1 LTDLSLAFG
10 IQRLTT
16 TDASIQTD
24 DLAHEAL
31 IRLQDANG
39 TFVSLLGTPENLRSL
54 FIGHCA
60 TEGYGEMNQAKLTTT
75 TSKEHGY
82 VVLSSDTLPNPPST
96 VNAERYVSTSCGA
109 CDSPGLED
117 LNNGLPT
124 YLGEHRAVDLII
136 LDAGFS
142 AMKKMQVGFQTTGGM
157 HGAGLLMPNT
167 GLTYVAEDI
176 GRHNA
181 VDKVVGMALVN
192 RTIEAKTILLLS
204 GRCGW
209 DIVAKSAR
217 AGIGTI
223 ACVGACSSLAA
234 ETARAL
240 GIRIFSFV
248 KPSSCVAIGAIGAS
262 PNGKP

>member
-1 LTDLSLAFG
+1 LTDLSLPFG

-16 TDASIQTD
+16 AKVLIQSD

-39 TFVSLLGTPENLRSL
+39 TFVSLLGTPENLPFL
-54 FIGHCA
+54 YIGHCV
-60 TEGYGEMNQAKLTTT
+60 TEGYGDMNRIVLTTT
-75 TSKEHGY
+75 KSKEHGY
-82 VVLSSDTLPNPPST
+82 VVHSPDPLPNPPST
-96 VNAERYVSTSCGA
+96 KSAMRYVSTSCGA

-117 LNNGLPT
+117 LINGLPA
-124 YLGEHRAVDLII
+124 YQGEHRGINLAMLGD
-136 LDAGFS
+136 GFT
-142 AMKKMQVGFQTTGGM
+142 AMKKKQVGFRTTGGM
-157 HGAGLLMPNT
+157 HGAGLLMSASGP
-167 GLTYVAEDI
+167 TYVAEDI

-181 VDKVVGMALVN
+181 VDKVVGMALAN
-192 RTIEAKTILLLS
+192 ELIEPQTILLLS

>member
-1 LTDLSLAFG
+1 MTELSLPFG

-16 TDASIQTD
+16 TEASIQTD

-31 IRLQDANG
+31 IRLQDSNG
-39 TFVSLLGTPENLRSL
+39 TFVSLLGTPENLPFL
-54 FIGHCA
+54 YIGHCV
-60 TEGYGEMNQAKLTTT
+60 TEGYGEMNRITLTTT

-82 VVLSSDTLPNPPST
+82 VVHSTEPLPNPPST
-96 VNAERYVSTSCGA
+96 KNAMRYVSTSCGA
-109 CDSPGLED
+109 CDSPGLEE
-117 LNNGLPT
+117 LISGLPA
-124 YLGEHRAVDLII
+124 YRGEHREINLALLED
-136 LDAGFS
+136 GFT
-142 AMKKMQVGFQTTGGM
+142 AMKKKQVGFQTTGGM
-157 HGAGLLMPNT
+157 HGAGLLMPAS

-181 VDKVVGMALVN
+181 VDKVVGMAVAN
-192 RTIEAKTILLLS
+192 QFIKDQTILLLS

-217 AGIGTI
+217 AGLGTI

-262 PNGKP
+262 SNGKP